1 MQWYQLR
8 LLIAFNYR
16 NSQGSESI
24 CYASIEILF
33 STPSPIKKI
42 AYNRNTEG
50 KKWAVCVILTAK
62 PSRRRIIFKK
72 LQSWSSYYSHEICY
86 RALSHIAYMGP
97 SAITINSRLLF
108 SNNFRFLFTNKEA
121 TTTTTTKI
129 QISFFPLK
137 TRFFYFLFLS
147 HFLTLIMPNSIR
159 FSDIQW
165 ILVWDK

>member
-1 MQWYQLR
+1 MISATIADSFQLQKLSR
-8 LLIAFNYR
+8 KWIDMLRKYWNTFQY
-16 NSQGSESI
+16 SI
-24 CYASIEILF
+24 SN
-33 STPSPIKKI
+33 KKI

-121 TTTTTTKI
+121 TTTTKI
-129 QISFFPLK
+129 QISIFPLK